1 MPKFY
6 RVLALLLLIP
16 LLMGNTVL
24 QPIPAPSPTVTAD
37 DLLQLVNGLRTGN
50 GLPALTVN
58 SILMSTAQSTA
69 ETMAAGNL
77 TWHIGSTSDR
87 IKAAGYGG
95 GVTVWATENFATGT
109 YEMSIDEI
117 QATWADEWHMIPM
130 KNPIYCDVGAGVA
143 TSAEG
148 NTYYVVHA
156 AYTDK
161 RYCGEYI
168 GPYGITIPTIQA
180 QTQEAG
186 GEVSEDVVPTDEY
199 ISQWLAPVITVTPN
213 ANGEIVHTVLNG
225 QSLWSIAY
233 TYGTHI
239 DLIQKQ
245 NKWWYD
251 TIYTGQKLTIPTPEF
266 WALTPTITLTP
277 TPVPQNPV
285 TAATQSRATPSRSPS
300 PTLSDSAINST
311 PGAAPTDQ
319 SGGVSIDTLIFLVVG
334 IGFVSVVLSFW
345 RPWKSKADPQKP
357 EDPLHTRVE

>member
-6 RVLALLLLIP
+6 RVLAFLLLIP
-16 LLMGNTVL
+16 FLMGNTL
-24 QPIPAPSPTVTAD
+24 RQPVSAPSTSVTAD

-77 TWHIGSTSDR
+77 SWHIGSTSDR

-109 YEMSIDEI
+109 AEMTIEEI
-117 QATWADEWHMIPM
+117 QAVWADEWHMIPM

-161 RYCGEYI
+161 RYCGQYI
-168 GPYGITIPTIQA
+168 GPFGITIPTIQA

-186 GEVSEDVVPTDEY
+186 GEVSENVVPTDEY
-199 ISQWLAPVITVTPN
+199 ISQWMAPVVTVTPN
-213 ANGEIVHTVLNG
+213 ANGELEHTVLYG
-225 QSLWSIAY
+225 HTLWSIAI
-233 TYGTHI
+233 TYGTKM
-239 DLIQKQ
+239 DLIKKL
-245 NKWWYD
+245 NNMWYD
-251 TIYTGQKLTIPTPEF
+251 DVYAGQKLLIPTPEY

-277 TPVPQNPV
+277 TPIPHNPV

-300 PTLSDSAINST
+300 PTLADVAA
-311 PGAAPTDQ
+311 PGEAPTDP

-345 RPWKSKADPQKP
+345 RPWKSKPDQQKP